1 MQILAIDIGYH
12 NLAIVVAECDKT
24 EIKIKFCEKVS
35 LQDYKY
41 IHSNDLVDLIPLMLD
56 DPKYKSWFDSS
67 EQILI
72 ERQPLDGLLAVQT
85 LIHHI
90 LRDKNPILVSPNAM
104 HKHFG
109 FGKLDYD
116 QRKERTVKIA
126 TPYLEDNEYFQRLE
140 RKHDIADAICMILF
154 QNYHNSI
161 QLKKKII
168 VEKKLF
174 EEFMYKS

>member
-24 EIKIKFCEKVS
+24 EIKIKFCKKVS
-35 LQDYKY
+35 LEDYKY

-56 DPKYKSWFDSS
+56 DRKYKSWFDSS

-72 ERQPLDGLLAVQT
+72 ERQPIGGFTDIQT
-85 LIHHI
+85 LIHFIHKDKTI
-90 LRDKNPILVSPNAM
+90 LISPNAM

-109 FGKLDYD
+109 FENLDYD